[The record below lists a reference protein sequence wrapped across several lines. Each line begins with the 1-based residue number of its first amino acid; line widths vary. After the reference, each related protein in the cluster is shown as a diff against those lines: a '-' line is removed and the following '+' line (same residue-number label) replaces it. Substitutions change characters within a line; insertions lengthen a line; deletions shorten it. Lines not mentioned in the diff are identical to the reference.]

1 MSKIDIEGYHPWACC
16 HGDKWKYALTFSMLI
31 ISSQVKAEEGFNP
44 AFIEQS
50 AKGDTVADLSAFASD
65 AGGQMPGKYLVD
77 ITVNNAAVDHR
88 EVEFYAD
95 KNNKDNNDSGLL
107 PCLSL
112 DDLKKYGVK
121 IEAIPALAKKVS
133 AAASKDAPTE
143 AKSCVDFLQDI
154 PSSSATFDFNK
165 QRLELTF
172 PQAVI
177 SQSVRGYVDPQLWD
191 NGIPAFLL
199 DYNFTGANG
208 ETKNGS
214 QNVSDDSYY
223 LNLRNGFNYGAWRFR
238 NYSTWN
244 DNNGERSWQ
253 NVNTYLQ
260 RSIISLKSQLTLGD
274 GYSNGDVF
282 DSVQYRGVQMA
293 SDDSMLP
300 DSMQG
305 FAPVIRGIAKT
316 NAQITISQNGYTIY
330 QSYVSPGPFEITDLY
345 ASAGSGDLTV
355 IVKEEDGSEQKFVQP
370 YSSVP
375 LLQREGRLKYSLM
388 AGQFRNGYGSD
399 SPDFGQVSLIRGF
412 GGGVT
417 LYGGWQGSENY
428 QALAL
433 GVGKNMGDW
442 GAISFDVTE
451 AKTLLPDDVSD
462 TGQSYRFLYA
472 KSIAGTDTD
481 FRLLGYRYST
491 KGFYTLEESVDLNSN
506 DNDDTDFEIN
516 SHKRSE
522 IQGSINQALPE
533 GWGSFYFTGS
543 VQDYWGTSG
552 TEQTLQLGYNNSW
565 SGISYS
571 VSMSNNFT
579 PEEPT
584 DRQISLSV
592 SVPLDRWLSNAWG
605 NYAMNNSSHG
615 ATQQQVGLSG
625 TMDNDKFNYNVNQS
639 LPNQDDSGS
648 GNTSMSYKGAK
659 GNSNLGY
666 SYSDTSRRWNYG
678 LAGGMVAHS
687 GGVTLAQPLG
697 DTVTLIAAPG
707 AEDVNVVNQPGVSTD
722 SRGYAVIPN
731 TTPYRRNRIGLDS
744 TTFGDNVE
752 MEESAKDV
760 IPTRG
765 AVVRAKFNTRVGYRV
780 MMNILRGDGKPVP
793 FGATVSLVAKEE
805 EDGKSVKDDTNT
817 GIVGEMGSTYLSG
830 LPEKGQ
836 LIAQWG
842 KEAGQKCRVDY
853 QLTEQQIKSALPTLT
868 GRCVTASAR

>member
-1 MSKIDIEGYHPWACC
+1 
-16 HGDKWKYALTFSMLI
+16 MLLL
-31 ISSQVKAEEGFNP
+31 SSQGKADEGFNP

-50 AKGDTVADLSAFASD
+50 AKGDTVADLSAFAEN

-77 ITVNNAAVDHR
+77 ITVNNAVVDHR

-95 KNNKDNNDSGLL
+95 KNEKDNNDSGLL

-121 IEAIPALAKKVS
+121 IDAVPTLAKQAS
-133 AAASKDAPTE
+133 AAAGKDAPAE
-143 AKSCVDFLQDI
+143 DKLCVNFLQDI
-154 PSSSATFDFNK
+154 PSSSSTFDFNK
-165 QRLELTF
+165 QLLELTF
-172 PQAVI
+172 PQAVL
-177 SQSVRGYVDPQLWD
+177 SQSVRGYVDPELWD
-191 NGIPAFLL
+191 DGIPAFLL

-208 ETKNGS
+208 ENKNGGAR
-214 QNVSDDSYY
+214 VRDDNYY
-223 LNLRNGFNYGAWRFR
+223 LSLRSGLNFGPWRFR
-238 NYSTWN
+238 DYSTWN
-244 DNNGERSWQ
+244 DNNGEKRWQ
-253 NVNTYLQ
+253 NVNSYLQ

-282 DSVQYRGVQMA
+282 DSVQYRGVQLA

-305 FAPVIRGIAKT
+305 FAPVVRGIAKS
-316 NAQITISQNGYTIY
+316 NAQVTISQNGYVIY

-345 ASAGSGDLTV
+345 ASSGSGDLSV
-355 IVKEEDGSEQKFVQP
+355 VVKEEDGSEQKFVQP
-370 YSSVP
+370 YASVP
-375 LLQREGRLKYSLM
+375 LLQREGRLKYSVTT
-388 AGQFRNGYGSD
+388 GKFRSGYGSS
-399 SPDFGQVSLIRGF
+399 SPEFGQVSLIRGF
-412 GGGVT
+412 AGGVT
-417 LYGGWQGSENY
+417 LYGGLQGTDNY

-433 GVGKNMGDW
+433 GIGKNMGDW
-442 GAISFDVTE
+442 GAISLDVTQ
-451 AKTLLPDDVSD
+451 AKTQLPHDASD

-472 KSIAGTDTD
+472 KSIAGTATD

-491 KGFYTLEESVDLNSN
+491 KGFYTLEESVDLNSD
-506 DNDDTDFEIN
+506 DNDDAHSGMN
-516 SHKRSE
+516 GHKRSE
-522 IQGSINQALPE
+522 VQGSVNQTLPE

-579 PEEPT
+579 PDEPT

-592 SVPLDRWLSNAWG
+592 SVPLDRWLNNAWG
-605 NYAMNNSSHG
+605 NYAMNSSSHG

-625 TMDNDKFNYNVNQS
+625 TLDDDKFNYNVNQS
-639 LPNQDDSGS
+639 LPNKDNNGS
-648 GNTSMSYKGAK
+648 GNTSMSYKGAR

-666 SYSDTSRRWNYG
+666 SYTDTSRRWNYG
-678 LAGGMVAHS
+678 LEGGVLVHS

-697 DTVTLIAAPG
+697 DTVTLVDAAG
-707 AEDVNVVNQPGVSTD
+707 ANDVSVVNQTGVSID
-722 SRGYAVIPN
+722 SRGYAVVPN
-731 TTPYRRNRIGLDS
+731 ATPYRRNRIGLDS
-744 TTFGDNVE
+744 TTFGENVE

-805 EDGKSVKDDTNT
+805 EDSKSANDDTDT

-830 LPEKGQ
+830 LPENGQ

-842 KEAGQKCRVDY
+842 KEAGQQCRVDY

-868 GRCVTASAR
+868 GRCVTATAG